1 MYTICVDY
9 RERDFVS
16 ELNERGVSNK
26 IETENLELGDILVKD
41 ESGKTVI
48 IIERKEIKDY
58 VSSISDKR
66 SKEQRIRLLSN
77 YKGRSMIV
85 YLVEGFSFRIPTDSI
100 FKRSVSKDSVLSSI
114 VHLQLRDQVTVYHTR
129 NIKESVD
136 WLLKVVKK
144 LEVYPIKFHF
154 DRGSIGSETEQKKPE
169 SLEQE
174 ERTDY
179 INSLRFQHKK
189 NHNKVSNIYLLQL
202 LTVPRMSLELAE
214 AVEKEFPSMF
224 KLIEGY
230 NKLETEEKKEKM
242 LMDIK
247 NKSGRRLGKVLS
259 KNIYIS
265 FKN

>member
-1 MYTICVDY
+1 MYKLCIDY
-9 RERDFVS
+9 RESSFIEELKSRDIIFD
-16 ELNERGVSNK
+16 
-26 IETENLELGDILVKD
+26 TQNLELGDILIKD
-41 ESGKTVI
+41 NRSGETVV

-66 SKEQRIRLLSN
+66 SKEQRIRLMNN
-77 YKGRSMIV
+77 YKGKSMIV

-144 LEVYPIKFHF
+144 LEVYPIRFPMEKGNI
-154 DRGSIGSETEQKKPE
+154 DSENREEKSE
-169 SLEQE
+169 SLGQE
-174 ERTDY
+174 EKTDY
-179 INSLRFQHKK
+179 INSLRVQHKK
-189 NHNKVSNIYLLQL
+189 THNKVSNLYLLQL

-214 AVEKEFPSMF
+214 EVQKEYPNMF

-259 KNIYIS
+259 KNIYTS

>member
-1 MYTICVDY
+1 MYKLCIDY
-9 RERDFVS
+9 RESSFIEELKSRDVIFD
-16 ELNERGVSNK
+16 
-26 IETENLELGDILVKD
+26 TENLELGDILIKD
-41 ESGKTVI
+41 NKSGETVV

-66 SKEQRIRLLSN
+66 SKEQRIRLMNN
-77 YKGRSMIV
+77 YKGKSMIV

-136 WLLKVVKK
+136 WLLKVIKK
-144 LEVYPIKFHF
+144 LEVYPIKLPLEKGNV
-154 DRGSIGSETEQKKPE
+154 DSENREEKSK
-169 SLEQE
+169 SLGQE
-174 ERTDY
+174 EKTDY
-179 INSLRFQHKK
+179 INSLRVQHKK
-189 NHNKVSNIYLLQL
+189 THNKVSNLYLLQL

-214 AVEKEFPSMF
+214 EVQKEYPNMF

-247 NKSGRRLGKVLS
+247 NRSGRRLGKVLS
-259 KNIYIS
+259 KNIYTS